1 MIIVYE
7 NSLICFARIQLR
19 RELGGVQYT
28 PSFLIVSFLED
39 RGEIRRYEGSLEVR
53 AAFETGKLRRDFEE
67 CLERRARLRVAENLA
82 ERLAAG
88 LAAAVE
94 ERRKQE
100 EVKARET
107 AEQRRA
113 REAQEQAKRWEEEK
127 ERKKE
132 EEEKRLRE
140 EQRQIDEARRAAV
153 EERRKRRPEF
163 VSQLLA
169 MDLNKAPI
177 RDIKDIMK
185 KLELNPAG
193 LPERKDLIAE
203 LKRGVPELRMK
214 LDNPSSTPVGAHYQ
228 QPPAPPS
235 PSENF
240 ANMDHDLLQGIAAR
254 IRNIDL
260 QRAELHELKS
270 LLSQAQLRVKDYPDR
285 NSMIQAL
292 NRVVMAAQRTRNQ
305 SSYFGTVYQ
314 SNNLSSGE
322 CSVLTIIL

>member
-7 NSLICFARIQLR
+7 NSLTCFARIQLR

-28 PSFLIVSFLED
+28 PSFLVVSFLED

-53 AAFETGKLRRDFEE
+53 AAFETGKLRKDFDE
-67 CLERRARLRVAENLA
+67 CLERRARLRGAENLA

-100 EVKARET
+100 EAKARET

-113 REAQEQAKRWEEEK
+113 REAQEQVKRWEEEK
-127 ERKKE
+127 E
-132 EEEKRLRE
+132 KRLRE
-140 EQRQIDEARRAAV
+140 EQMQIDEARRAV
-153 EERRKRRPEF
+153 VERRKRRPEF

-177 RDIKDIMK
+177 GDIKDIMK
-185 KLELNPAG
+185 KLELNSAG

-228 QPPAPPS
+228 QPPAPPL

-240 ANMDHDLLQGIAAR
+240 ADMDHDLLQGIAAR

-260 QRAELHELKS
+260 QRAELNELKR
-270 LLSQAQLRVKDYPDR
+270 LLSLAQLRVKDYPDR
-285 NSMIQAL
+285 NSMIQVL
-292 NRVVMAAQRTRNQ
+292 NCVVMAAERTRSR
-305 SSYFGTVYQ
+305 SSYFRRIVDHFE
-314 SNNLSSGE
+314 NLSSGKY
-322 CSVLTIIL
+322 STRGVMLTLTVG